1 MKHTAAILFTA
12 SMLAFPACAA
22 PAATHPAGAAH
33 APTHAAQAANHAPGH
48 GSGGMMADMKATM
61 ERIHATQDPVERA
74 RLMDQHMEE
83 MHAMM
88 ADMHGQMAQM
98 MEQMKG
104 HGAAA
109 REPAA
114 GRHDH
119 REMKGL

>member
-1 MKHTAAILFTA
+1 
-12 SMLAFPACAA
+12 
-22 PAATHPAGAAH
+22 
-33 APTHAAQAANHAPGH
+33 
-48 GSGGMMADMKATM
+48 MMGDMNATM
-61 ERIHATQDPVERA
+61 TRIRATQDPVERA

-88 ADMHGQMAQM
+88 AAMHGQMAQM

-104 HGAAA
+104 HSEAA

-119 REMKGL
+119 REMKGMQ